1 MMYDFE
7 LINLTTRVK
16 LKEWIKNL
24 TFIEPDE
31 KTTTLLRNWLLWD
44 FISQC
49 DRSTDSNNLKVAVE
63 SSPHAG
69 KLLVT
74 PLFKNGLECDP
85 CNFCPISVLPT
96 GKKNNTLPRCAL
108 ALSPRM

>member
-1 MMYDFE
+1 MVMYRCSEIYSPDPGKGCQTTGKQAQSNGRKDMMYDFE

-31 KTTTLLRNWLLWD
+31 KTTTLLRNWLLWY

-49 DRSTDSNNLKVAVE
+49 GRSTDSNNLKV
-63 SSPHAG
+63 
-69 KLLVT
+69 
-74 PLFKNGLECDP
+74 
-85 CNFCPISVLPT
+85 
-96 GKKNNTLPRCAL
+96 
-108 ALSPRM
+108 

>member
-31 KTTTLLRNWLLWD
+31 KTTTLLRNWLLWY

-49 DRSTDSNNLKVAVE
+49 GRSTDSNNLKVALK
-63 SSPHAG
+63 SSPHTLG
-69 KLLVT
+69 NCQSHLYLRMDWSVT
-74 PLFKNGLECDP
+74 LATFALYLSSQ
-85 CNFCPISVLPT
+85 PI
-96 GKKNNTLPRCAL
+96 KKIHASLMCTST
-108 ALSPRM
+108 SPRM